1 MQIKEQIKKLMATG
15 VNEFDAA
22 RQVINAHVQV
32 FLSKAEAIKQEINA

>member
-22 RQVINAHVQV
+22 RQVINAQIKVL
-32 FLSKAEAIKQEINA
+32 LSKAEAIKQKLNA